1 MLDRRTDLI
10 LCFFCPLPRGPKKAS
25 KFCGQVCRLFGF
37 RPKHST
43 DMAII
48 KLVDKI
54 VQATN
59 NDEITAGLFLD
70 LSKAFDTIRHDILL
84 DKMAHYGIRGLALGM
99 VQKLLN

>member
-1 MLDRRTDLI
+1 
-10 LCFFCPLPRGPKKAS
+10 
-25 KFCGQVCRLFGF
+25 
-37 RPKHST
+37 
-43 DMAII
+43 MAII

-84 DKMAHYGIRGLALGM
+84 DIMAHYGIRGLA
-99 VQKLLN
+99 